1 MRIISQN
8 YTVDVSYDNVVVYVH
23 SQLNQIFVKMY
34 VSGIEYS
41 RDGFSIGKYNSKEDA
56 KYVMSR
62 IREAAIFGQMYF
74 YMPTAEEASYR
85 GEEGGE

>member
-8 YTVDVSYDNVVVYVH
+8 HTVDVPYDNVIVYVH
-23 SQLNQIFVKMY
+23 SQLNQIYVKMY

-56 KYVMSR
+56 KYVMSM
-62 IREAAIFGQMYF
+62 IREAAIFGKMYF
-74 YMPTAEEASYR
+74 YMPEAKKVSTIR
-85 GEEGGE
+85 EGEQE

>member
-8 YTVDVSYDNVVVYVH
+8 HTVDVSYDNVVVYVH

-56 KYVMSR
+56 KYVMSL

-74 YMPTAEEASYR
+74 YMPTAEKASCR
-85 GEEGGE
+85 SEEGGE

>member
-8 YTVDVSYDNVVVYVH
+8 RTVDVPYDNVVVYVH

-41 RDGFSIGKYNSKEDA
+41 RDGFSIGKYDSKEDA
-56 KYVMSR
+56 KYVMSL
-62 IREAAIFGQMYF
+62 IREAAIFCQMYF
-74 YMPTAEEASYR
+74 YMPTAEKASYR